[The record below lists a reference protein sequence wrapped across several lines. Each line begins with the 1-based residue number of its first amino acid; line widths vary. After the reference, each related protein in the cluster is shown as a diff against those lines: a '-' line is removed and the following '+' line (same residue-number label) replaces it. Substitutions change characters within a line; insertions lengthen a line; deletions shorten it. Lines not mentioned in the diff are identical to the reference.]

1 MFHCFKYH
9 IFKKVNSGQ
18 YGFPGGTS
26 DKEPSANAGDFRGVG
41 LILGLGRPWGGYDN
55 ALQYSCLENPVLNTF
70 KYMF

>member
-1 MFHCFKYH
+1 MFPMFHCFKYH

-41 LILGLGRPWGGYDN
+41 LILGLGRP
-55 ALQYSCLENPVLNTF
+55 
-70 KYMF
+70 